1 MRKVFI
7 NAFIIMM
14 WVLTMY
20 VTFSA
25 LSTTMESEV
34 VVFILVSLF
43 AGCLILSSILTNTD
57 YDKTIIKEHT
67 KEVVNDPEKL
77 KGTLHI
83 CIHHPK
89 KEKPEVRVFKEEPHK
104 LRRAELGFEECEAET
119 TIQSCD
125 IDLYELF
132 KMTEP
137 KKHHTINIKYEKI

>member
-89 KEKPEVRVFKEEPHK
+89 KEKPEVKVFKEEPHK
-104 LRRAELGFEECEAET
+104 LRRAELGFEEREPE

-125 IDLYELF
+125 IDFYELF
-132 KMTEP
+132 KRTEH
-137 KKHHTINIKYEKI
+137 KKPHTINIKYEHL

>member
-34 VVFILVSLF
+34 VAFILVSLF
-43 AGCLILSSILTNTD
+43 AGCLILSGILTNTD

-67 KEVVNDPEKL
+67 KEVVNDPERL

-83 CIHHPK
+83 CIHHSK
-89 KEKPEVRVFKEEPHK
+89 SDKPEIKFKRAEPTHE
-104 LRRAELGFEECEAET
+104 ELGFEEIET
-119 TIQSCD
+119 DAVGC
-125 IDLYELF
+125 IDLDVFETMLNKTKKTPIVKIYEHL
-132 KMTEP
+132 
-137 KKHHTINIKYEKI
+137 